1 MIDPDAAPRDEACV
15 KERPVIGWFS
25 ITKAPIRHVAFRGL
39 CFGWLRIRN
48 AYGRRRPDGRGQL
61 FLGTEKRSYGSSLSS
76 LSITRQSG
84 ASLRS

>member
-15 KERPVIGWFS
+15 KERPIIGRFS
-25 ITKAPIRHVAFRGL
+25 IIQSLDSLLRFGAF
-39 CFGWLRIRN
+39 CFAWLRIRN
-48 AYGRRRPDGRGQL
+48 GYGRRRPDGRGQM
-61 FLGTEKRSYGSSLSS
+61 FLGTGKRSYGSSLSS

>member
-1 MIDPDAAPRDEACV
+1 MIDPDAALQENGCA
-15 KERPVIGWFS
+15 K
-25 ITKAPIRHVAFRGL
+25 KADNRLVLDNKSPDSLLRFGAFCL
-39 CFGWLRIRN
+39 AWLRIRN

-61 FLGTEKRSYGSSLSS
+61 FLGTGKRSYGSSLSS